1 MWVTPSLLRDCL
13 ARRSAVPKAVHV
25 DPRHMWCRRQSLSVN
40 VGLRDADDAKIF
52 VAARK
57 AGAVV
62 LTKDE
67 DFVTLVSRLG
77 SPPAVVWLTCGNV
90 PNRQLKKILHAALP
104 DALALIQ
111 RGEPVVE
118 ISRGEPPARR
128 RRPRSTRRRGS
139 ARPE

>member
-1 MWVTPSLLRDCL
+1 VVS
-13 ARRSAVPKAVHV
+13 KAVAV
-25 DPRHMWCRRQSLSVN
+25 RD
-40 VGLRDADDAKIF
+40 VGLRDADAAKIF